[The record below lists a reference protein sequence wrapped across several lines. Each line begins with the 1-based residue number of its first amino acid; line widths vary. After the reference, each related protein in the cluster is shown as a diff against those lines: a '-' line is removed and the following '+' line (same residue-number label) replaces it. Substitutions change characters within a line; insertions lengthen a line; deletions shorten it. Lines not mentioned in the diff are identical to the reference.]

1 MCHRIIAEKVCQD
14 CGCKMGEEVIAFEP
28 CSRPC
33 TTPSYRLS
41 SELLN
46 MVCGPCVAALS
57 PEFSSTPV
65 EEVDLSIFP
74 APFSQ
79 ERRKSSLSSIMTPPE
94 SDEEKGKR
102 TAKKRKG
109 KSTGCVTPP
118 EYGEEKG
125 KTKGETTA

>member
-33 TTPSYRLS
+33 ANPSYRLS
-41 SELLN
+41 SDLLD
-46 MVCGPCVAALS
+46 MVCGPCAAALNR
-57 PEFSSTPV
+57 EFLSTPV
-65 EEVDLSIFP
+65 EEVDLSTFP

-94 SDEEKGKR
+94 SDEEKGK
-102 TAKKRKG
+102 TKR
-109 KSTGCVTPP
+109 
-118 EYGEEKG
+118 
-125 KTKGETTA
+125 ETTARAASCHPHTSHELRRRSKVKK

>member
-33 TTPSYRLS
+33 PTPSYRLS
-41 SELLN
+41 SDLLD
-46 MVCGPCVAALS
+46 MVCGPCAAALS
-57 PEFSSTPV
+57 RELLSTPV

-94 SDEEKGKR
+94 SDEEKGQTKR
-102 TAKKRKG
+102 
-109 KSTGCVTPP
+109 
-118 EYGEEKG
+118 
-125 KTKGETTA
+125 ETTARAASCHPPTSHESRRRSKVKK